1 MLMIELPIPTRLSH
15 SRVAWHIPPTAACAA
30 EFSMTI
36 SYLRGED
43 NHLSD
48 QLSRAPDCIVPVW
61 GTNCRRCR
69 IRIAVLLVTKNTY
82 TYLPLDTYLIYI
94 ALRTTLTSLFIL
106 GYLF

>member
-1 MLMIELPIPTRLSH
+1 
-15 SRVAWHIPPTAACAA
+15 
-30 EFSMTI
+30 MTI

-82 TYLPLDTYLIYI
+82 TYFPLGTYLIYI
-94 ALRTTLTSLFIL
+94 ALRTTLTVRLLRARRLLCISHYLLTSLHDPQTLATAAIVL
-106 GYLF
+106 M